1 MATPQ
6 RSCIVRIG
14 ARQDLINADLE
25 LTHFNCQSL
34 AIPAILAISFAP
46 SPLLYPSRIGVG
58 FRGCHPRSSQIG
70 AEFSDYATIGADLS
84 CYTASIGVNLGVQL
98 PDYQRTHLPIFSPH
112 PAIDV
117 LLQTNTKLP
126 FDSLMTALSKPFFH
140 LILVLFWLVANCQLL
155 IANFSKNLANPHP
168 EALPDYSSIL

>member
-1 MATPQ
+1 MAASQ

-70 AEFSDYATIGADLS
+70 AELSDYATIGADLS

-98 PDYQRTHLPIFSPH
+98 PDYQRTHFTNFFAPPGYRRFVANKH
-112 PAIDV
+112 QTAIR
-117 LLQTNTKLP
+117 QP
-126 FDSLMTALSKPFFH
+126 YDSLVEAVFPPDFG
-140 LILVLFWLVANCQLL
+140 LVLASCQLPTANC
-155 IANFSKNLANPHP
+155 
-168 EALPDYSSIL
+168 